1 MFHSVKAKEG
11 ASLVMVICI
20 GAFLMAFA
28 LSMIYTAGLLLS
40 RSNRRLEQERSYQLA
55 RSFSQILDLE
65 LKKYNALGD
74 APEKSFY
81 RYAVHFLEGQYG
93 EYDPDYLDETI
104 FHYTAGEAPE
114 GMDESHYGTIRVA
127 LYKEAGEEEQEL
139 SGTVSSDA
147 SIEDILTNP
156 IQRYVF
162 TVEVTAETGST
173 SFRYRTEY
181 RQTAIYEVRF
191 TYGDSK
197 RPVVLAGSEWHY
209 DNASG
214 ELCNFDSPVQL
225 EYEYL
230 TGLANMKS
238 CSFESAYLEEGEGI

>member
-81 RYAVHFLEGQYG
+81 R
-93 EYDPDYLDETI
+93 
-104 FHYTAGEAPE
+104 
-114 GMDESHYGTIRVA
+114 
-127 LYKEAGEEEQEL
+127 
-139 SGTVSSDA
+139 
-147 SIEDILTNP
+147 
-156 IQRYVF
+156 
-162 TVEVTAETGST
+162 
-173 SFRYRTEY
+173 
-181 RQTAIYEVRF
+181 
-191 TYGDSK
+191 
-197 RPVVLAGSEWHY
+197 W
-209 DNASG
+209 
-214 ELCNFDSPVQL
+214 
-225 EYEYL
+225 
-230 TGLANMKS
+230 
-238 CSFESAYLEEGEGI
+238 